1 MTKSTKIYCHIKL
14 HRLHNFPKMDP
25 CNKSTKIYCCIELA
39 SYVTINIRFISYISL
54 VVAFY
59 YH

>member
-39 SYVTINIRFISYISL
+39 SYVTINIRF
-54 VVAFY
+54 AFY